1 MNLFSTISYNYLGDR
16 MTDPALKG
24 ATCTA
29 VRRTDGKCVRGRN
42 GSMLLFFKSG
52 RVVVVIGRL
61 LRKVVLEEK
70 TLFMTEQLSAK
81 LCPEWVEGITYLVFQ
96 NRIRRA
102 LALPRSI
109 RTVWPPCIG
118 PSSGSASS

>member
-52 RVVVVIGRL
+52 RVAVVIGRL
-61 LRKVVLEEK
+61 LRKVLSEEE
-70 TLFMTEQLSAK
+70 TH
-81 LCPEWVEGITYLVFQ
+81 P
-96 NRIRRA
+96 ND
-102 LALPRSI
+102 
-109 RTVWPPCIG
+109 
-118 PSSGSASS
+118 

>member
-1 MNLFSTISYNYLGDR
+1 

-52 RVVVVIGRL
+52 RVAVVIGRL
-61 LRKVVLEEK
+61 LRKVLSEEE
-70 TLFMTEQLSAK
+70 TH
-81 LCPEWVEGITYLVFQ
+81 P
-96 NRIRRA
+96 ND
-102 LALPRSI
+102 
-109 RTVWPPCIG
+109 
-118 PSSGSASS
+118 